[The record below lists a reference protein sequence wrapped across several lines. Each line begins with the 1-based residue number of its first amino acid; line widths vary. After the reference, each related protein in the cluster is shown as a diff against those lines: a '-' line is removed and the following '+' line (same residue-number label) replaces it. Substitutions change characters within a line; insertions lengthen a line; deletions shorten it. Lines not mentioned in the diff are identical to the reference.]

1 MTFSDANNPIFPS
14 AQEIGILVGTTDVVL
29 TCSLSQCIWM
39 VSNEENAITMQTY
52 TIPAINDS
60 YNADIS
66 LMRMTDV
73 GVTYTTAH
81 ISIISTTNE
90 IQSLSLIPI
99 VVGIIVV
106 ILLLAVVA
114 VAFTI
119 ILVYFWVRK
128 RGKSNKDNSRMY
140 NSDAKSTSSEI
151 PLKHSN
157 VQQYKDDIPL
167 QDVNPVFMPEAT
179 ITKPKIHPQSPV
191 KDSFYQNISD
201 IQNIARIDSPII
213 KQVATPVVDPR
224 TQLIPLDIFKTHMNK
239 IWQRENALQEEYDSL
254 GGKDHRYP
262 CTHAKIEENKVK
274 NRFKLMYPYD
284 TSRVVLS
291 MDPNG
296 DPNSD
301 YVNASRIPGVYVK
314 EKFIGAQA
322 PKENT
327 LIDFWKMVVESKVVN
342 IVMVTN
348 IVESGRKKCEQ
359 YFPLKIGQKLEFGPY
374 EIIAD
379 EQQMKIGYTIKE
391 LSISHMG
398 KITKLRHFHFTAW
411 PDHDVPT
418 LYDELL
424 LFVSKVQEGR
434 IKTRAP
440 ILVHCSAGVGRTGTF
455 ITLYN
460 LWAAIQQT
468 KPISI
473 YNVVNAMRE
482 HRPQMVQTYS
492 QYKFI
497 YLSVLEMLLGNTSIP
512 TEEFIDTFGLYM
524 QSEHEGYVSVFFQQ
538 YSELNYQCEK
548 GFDPICSS
556 ALNPANENKNPVKDI
571 LPCDSNR
578 VVLESSHWPGDYINA
593 TSLDN
598 SEIIL
603 TINPT
608 GDTVRDFNQLIY
620 TVEPSLV
627 VMLCSNKELQQIE
640 QGKSHRVVYWP
651 KHGETLQ
658 IGSFSVT
665 CPKSDKGPHF
675 IRNKLNIHHDI
686 DNHNRPF
693 TQIISN
699 QWNDREEPN
708 LENVIT
714 LIKTILEFRKRD
726 PAHPVIIHCDDGAG
740 KSGVVYT
747 VYKVIKDSTEKG
759 VIDIFH
765 IVKKLR
771 NERMN
776 SVTTLVSY
784 NYILLPPVPILF
796 HEYF

>member
-1 MTFSDANNPIFPS
+1 MLLRNNNYIVFIDTATITVNYPGSSIMTFSDANNPIFPS
-14 AQEIGILVGTTDVVL
+14 AQKINILVGTTDVML

-39 VSNEENAITMQTY
+39 VSNEASVITMQIY

-66 LMRMTDV
+66 LMRMTDT
-73 GVTYTTAH
+73 GVAYATAH
-81 ISIISTTNE
+81 ISIISMSTE
-90 IQSLSLIPI
+90 SPPQSLVPI
-99 VVGIIVV
+99 IAVIIVV

-114 VAFTI
+114 VVITI
-119 ILVYFWVRK
+119 ILVFYWVRK
-128 RGKSNKDNSRMY
+128 RGKLEQFNYKMHNGE
-140 NSDAKSTSSEI
+140 TSSEN
-151 PLKHSN
+151 PKQNSN
-157 VQQYKDDIPL
+157 VQQSKDDIPL
-167 QDVNPVFMPEAT
+167 QYLNPAYIPE
-179 ITKPKIHPQSPV
+179 V
-191 KDSFYQNISD
+191 D
-201 IQNIARIDSPII
+201 
-213 KQVATPVVDPR
+213 TPVVDPR
-224 TQLIPLDIFKTHMNK
+224 TQLIPLDTFKIHMNK
-239 IWQRENALQEEYDSL
+239 LWRRENALQEEYDSL
-254 GGKDHRYP
+254 GEKDHRYP
-262 CTHAKIEENKVK
+262 CTHAKIEENKLK

-284 TSRVVLS
+284 KSRVVLS

-301 YVNASRIPGVYVK
+301 YVNASHIPGVYVN
-314 EKFIGAQA
+314 ERFIGAQA

-327 LIDFWKMVVESKVVN
+327 IQDFWKMIVESKVVN

-398 KITKLRHFHFTAW
+398 KTTKLRHFHFTAW

-455 ITLYN
+455 ITVYN
-460 LWAAIQQT
+460 LLAAIQQT

-497 YLSVLEMLLGNTSIP
+497 YLSVLEMLLGNTYIP

-548 GFDPICSS
+548 GFDPVCSN
-556 ALNPANENKNPVKDI
+556 ALDPANENKNPVKDI

-598 SEIIL
+598 GEIIL

-608 GDTVRDFNQLIY
+608 GDTVRDFYQLIY

-658 IGSFSVT
+658 IDSFTVT
-665 CPKSDKGPHF
+665 CPKSDKSSHF
-675 IRNKLNIHHDI
+675 ICNKLNIHHDI
-686 DNHNRPF
+686 AKHNRPF

-726 PAHPVIIHCDDGAG
+726 PAHPVVIHCDDGAG

-747 VYKVIKDSTEKG
+747 VYKAIKDSTEKG
-759 VIDIFH
+759 FIDIFH

-771 NERMN
+771 NDRMN

-784 NYILLPPVPILF
+784 KYMLLPLVPTFF
-796 HEYF
+796 HEHF